1 MITQK
6 ERELGSRFAL
16 INIGAT
22 IASFVILAFVIGPDQ
37 TGYDESLGPITNL
50 IGLAQGL
57 SFLGIVRLSG
67 KLFNSDENPLLAGAV
82 AVAYGTAVV
91 GLMFTLTPTFIANGF
106 YQGTMSADMVSDLG
120 FALNFTQF
128 LIGALWVSQ
137 VVRADG
143 GQLPSWGKNVGNAQ
157 AYGSA
162 AVLLA
167 FYFGA
172 IGEALFVPALVL
184 FGIVLYPLFIFGLS
198 KAFAES

>member
-1 MITQK
+1 M
-6 ERELGSRFAL
+6 
-16 INIGAT
+16 
-22 IASFVILAFVIGPDQ
+22 
-37 TGYDESLGPITNL
+37 
-50 IGLAQGL
+50 
-57 SFLGIVRLSG
+57 
-67 KLFNSDENPLLAGAV
+67 
-82 AVAYGTAVV
+82 
-91 GLMFTLTPTFIANGF
+91 
-106 YQGTMSADMVSDLG
+106 
-120 FALNFTQF
+120 
-128 LIGALWVSQ
+128 
-137 VVRADG
+137 VRADG